1 MTCPQ
6 CGSAIE
12 QGARFCGVC
21 GHRVEA
27 SAAAPARVK
36 ETAPRGGARTPLR
49 PATPIP
55 DPATAAPPPPPTA
68 SQPSSPA
75 RPASPSAASSSRT
88 LTSPEKPRA
97 AQSGSNRKVSE
108 KLSEIAIV
116 PAAGGD
122 DPYIGTTLN
131 GRFTVEKKLGEG
143 GFGAVYNGVQ
153 LLTGR
158 KVAIKLLHP
167 EMTRDQNVVA
177 RFRREGQVLCSLR
190 DAHTITTYDFD
201 QTADG
206 TLFIAMELLEG
217 RSLHDVFHDEAPIA
231 WQRML
236 KIMSEMC
243 SSLEEAHTLGIVHR
257 DLKPENIYLEHR
269 PGNPEFVKILDF
281 GIAKVMRG
289 DGGGIGGDMSPQLT
303 ATGQTLGTL
312 EYMSPEQLMGKP
324 LDGRSDIYGL
334 GVVAFEMLTGR
345 LPFPDAVGPAALISA
360 QLKKTPPTPSKINT
374 RGSMPPEV
382 DSLIL
387 KMLAKDKN
395 QRFRDAAELRSA
407 TEDVLSTL
415 GRPSSSRAA
424 SSPSSPAP
432 SSGSGRTPS
441 SPPPASSS
449 RAQPPSQPPPSGPG
463 AAERQARSSW
473 VVPSHAPHATSSGPV
488 MSGGG
493 ALGSTP
499 GPHAPGNERPGQV
512 PHEIN
517 MSPAVITARSAAP
530 PPAVTRGQMPV
541 APVASAPPVTAGIVS
556 PGHTDPPWA
565 GHRPVGSSISPGS
578 PGRPRASAGPA
589 SAVERERDPAP
600 IARPGAG
607 STPWMWIAV
616 AAILFLAIVIGGILA
631 LR

>member
-1 MTCPQ
+1 MTCPR
-6 CGSAIE
+6 CGNSLE
-12 QGARFCGVC
+12 NGARFCGVC
-21 GHRVEA
+21 GHRVDATPPPLRTADPPA
-27 SAAAPARVK
+27 SAARSPA
-36 ETAPRGGARTPLR
+36 R

-55 DPATAAPPPPPTA
+55 GE
-68 SQPSSPA
+68 SSG
-75 RPASPSAASSSRT
+75 
-88 LTSPEKPRA
+88 PRA
-97 AQSGSNRKVSE
+97 ATSQGKNRAASDK
-108 KLSEIAIV
+108 KLSEIAIIPSNEPV
-116 PAAGGD
+116 GD
-122 DPYIGTTLN
+122 DPYIGTTLS

-143 GFGAVYNGVQ
+143 GFGAVYNGIQ

-236 KIMSEMC
+236 KVMSEMC

-257 DLKPENIYLEHR
+257 DLKPENIYLENR

-289 DGGGIGGDMSPQLT
+289 DASGLGGDMSPQLT

-360 QLKKTPPTPSKINT
+360 QLKKTPPVASQVNPGGKI
-374 RGSMPPEV
+374 PPVV
-382 DSLIL
+382 DKLIL

-395 QRFRDAAELRSA
+395 QRFRDVGELRR
-407 TEDVLSTL
+407 EIEEILSGAGRSPT
-415 GRPSSSRAA
+415 GRPGSSSGAEQRGPSA
-424 SSPSSPAP
+424 SKA
-432 SSGSGRTPS
+432 R
-441 SPPPASSS
+441 PPATSEQ
-449 RAQPPSQPPPSGPG
+449 AP
-463 AAERQARSSW
+463 ERQARSSW
-473 VVPSHAPHATSSGPV
+473 ATPSRPPPASAAGPVFGGPSAVSSGPDQP
-488 MSGGG
+488 
-493 ALGSTP
+493 STP
-499 GPHAPGNERPGQV
+499 A
-512 PHEIN
+512 
-517 MSPAVITARSAAP
+517 AVITARSASP
-530 PPAVTRGQMPV
+530 PPAQTRGPV
-541 APVASAPPVTAGIVS
+541 QAAGVGLSVS

-565 GHRPVGSSISPGS
+565 GGARPAGSSIQPGSPGT
-578 PGRPRASAGPA
+578 PGRPRASAGPQAAALRELVHHPHAHAREHEHAQRPRSPA
-589 SAVERERDPAP
+589 SSP
-600 IARPGAG
+600 
-607 STPWMWIAV
+607 PWMWITV
-616 AAILFLAIVIGGILA
+616 AGILFLAIVIGGFLA
-631 LR
+631 TR

>member
-1 MTCPQ
+1 MTCPR
-6 CGSAIE
+6 CGNSLE

-21 GHRVEA
+21 GHRVDA
-27 SAAAPARVK
+27 TPPPVRTADPPSGSAA
-36 ETAPRGGARTPLR
+36 R
-49 PATPIP
+49 PPVRLATPVP
-55 DPATAAPPPPPTA
+55 GE
-68 SQPSSPA
+68 PSG
-75 RPASPSAASSSRT
+75 
-88 LTSPEKPRA
+88 PRA
-97 AQSGSNRKVSE
+97 ATSREKGRAGEGDK
-108 KLSEIAIV
+108 KLSEIAII
-116 PAAGGD
+116 PANQPVGD

-131 GRFTVEKKLGEG
+131 GRFTVDKKLGEG
-143 GFGAVYNGVQ
+143 GFGAVYNGIQ

-158 KVAIKLLHP
+158 RVAIKLLHP

-236 KIMSEMC
+236 KVMSEMC

-257 DLKPENIYLEHR
+257 DLKPENIYLENR

-289 DGGGIGGDMSPQLT
+289 DSSGLGGDMSPQLT

-360 QLKKTPPTPSKINT
+360 QLKKTPPVASQINPA
-374 RGSMPPEV
+374 GAIPPVV
-382 DSLIL
+382 DKLIL

-395 QRFRDAAELRSA
+395 QRFRDVGALRR
-407 TEDVLSTL
+407 EIEEILSGA
-415 GRPSSSRAA
+415 GRSSSSPARPGSSSGETPRGQPSSAR
-424 SSPSSPAP
+424 SPAP
-432 SSGSGRTPS
+432 SNQAKQRP
-441 SPPPASSS
+441 
-449 RAQPPSQPPPSGPG
+449 
-463 AAERQARSSW
+463 ARSSW
-473 VVPSHAPHATSSGPV
+473 VAPSRPPPASAAGPAF
-488 MSGGG
+488 GGPGG
-493 ALGSTP
+493 AVSPAPEHPST
-499 GPHAPGNERPGQV
+499 AA
-512 PHEIN
+512 
-517 MSPAVITARSAAP
+517 AVITARSASP
-530 PPAVTRGQMPV
+530 PPAQTRGPV
-541 APVASAPPVTAGIVS
+541 QAAGARLSVS

-565 GHRPVGSSISPGS
+565 GGARPAGSAISPGS
-578 PGRPRASAGPA
+578 PGSSRPRASASPQA
-589 SAVERERDPAP
+589 AAP
-600 IARPGAG
+600 RQFAHEHQMHPHPRAG
-607 STPWMWIAV
+607 SSSTPWMWITV
-616 AAILFLAIVIGGILA
+616 AAILFLAIVIGGFLA
-631 LR
+631 MR

>member
-1 MTCPQ
+1 MTCPR
-6 CGSAIE
+6 CGNSLE
-12 QGARFCGVC
+12 RGARFCGVC
-21 GHRVEA
+21 GHRVDA
-27 SAAAPARVK
+27 TPPPARTADPPSGSAARSPA
-36 ETAPRGGARTPLR
+36 R

-55 DPATAAPPPPPTA
+55 GDP
-68 SQPSSPA
+68 SG
-75 RPASPSAASSSRT
+75 
-88 LTSPEKPRA
+88 PRA
-97 AQSGSNRKVSE
+97 ATSRGKGRAASE
-108 KLSEIAIV
+108 KKLSEIAII
-116 PAAGGD
+116 PSEPIGD
-122 DPYIGTTLN
+122 DPYIGTTLS

-143 GFGAVYNGVQ
+143 GFGAVYNGIQ

-236 KIMSEMC
+236 KVMSEMC

-257 DLKPENIYLEHR
+257 DLKPENIYLENR

-289 DGGGIGGDMSPQLT
+289 DASGLGGDMSPQLT

-360 QLKKTPPTPSKINT
+360 QLKKTPPTASQVNPGGQI
-374 RGSMPPEV
+374 PPVV
-382 DSLIL
+382 DKLIL

-395 QRFRDAAELRSA
+395 QRFRDVGELRR
-407 TEDVLSTL
+407 EIEEILSGA
-415 GRPSSSRAA
+415 GRSSSGRAG
-424 SSPSSPAP
+424 SSSGAEPRGQSGSSKARAHAPSDPAP
-432 SSGSGRTPS
+432 
-441 SPPPASSS
+441 
-449 RAQPPSQPPPSGPG
+449 
-463 AAERQARSSW
+463 ERQARSSW
-473 VVPSHAPHATSSGPV
+473 ATPSRPPPASAAGPSFGGPSAVSSGP
-488 MSGGG
+488 
-493 ALGSTP
+493 APESTP
-499 GPHAPGNERPGQV
+499 A
-512 PHEIN
+512 
-517 MSPAVITARSAAP
+517 AVITARSASP
-530 PPAVTRGQMPV
+530 PPAQTRGPV
-541 APVASAPPVTAGIVS
+541 QAVGAGLSVS

-565 GHRPVGSSISPGS
+565 GSARPAGSSVSPGQ
-578 PGRPRASAGPA
+578 PGRPRASAGPQA
-589 SAVERERDPAP
+589 AAPRDHGHPHSHAHEHEHVHLH
-600 IARPGAG
+600 RSRSRSG
-607 STPWMWIAV
+607 STPWMWITV
-616 AAILFLAIVIGGILA
+616 AAILFLAIVIGGFLA
-631 LR
+631 TR